1 MIKEKESEDG
11 DLDLYGKDF
20 DLYYNQRK
28 VKIYLNKTTR
38 EKKNS
43 YPDYQKERGNK
54 RKEVEGRKEKYK
66 DKFKTKFEGKKK
78 KEEKKEEGKKKKEG
92 KESMKEKSKKEEKEK
107 IMDTNAVKF
116 AEVSL
121 CGAVRAMQKEVR
133 SVAFWKKFCES
144 EAVVVKFMLV
154 VIMTVCMYMFS
165 VVEKVLE
172 KMVLESATWQDWYLS
187 GRWQDWT
194 LSQAV
199 GDSHPSRKGLSKA
212 NGFRKRR
219 LVKRRLALVGQVF
232 RVMMFIFMDTVHA
245 MQHGP
250 EPNPAVGNGP
260 ASGSAEAPSAD
271 QVLTQVLRQNT
282 EALQKLAL
290 GSTSSGGEVARKAQH
305 LASPA
310 RSGSLR
316 MDSWFGNG

>member
-66 DKFKTKFEGKKK
+66 DKFKTKFERKKK
-78 KEEKKEEGKKKKEG
+78 KEKKEEGQKKKEG
-92 KESMKEKSKKEEKEK
+92 KESMKEKSEEEEKEK
-107 IMDTNAVKF
+107 MMDTNAVKF

-121 CGAVRAMQKEVR
+121 CGAARARQKEVR

-172 KMVLESATWQDWYLS
+172 KMVLDSARWQDWYLS
-187 GRWQDWT
+187 GRLDP
-194 LSQAV
+194 V
-199 GDSHPSRKGLSKA
+199 
-212 NGFRKRR
+212 
-219 LVKRRLALVGQVF
+219 
-232 RVMMFIFMDTVHA
+232 
-245 MQHGP
+245 
-250 EPNPAVGNGP
+250 
-260 ASGSAEAPSAD
+260 
-271 QVLTQVLRQNT
+271 
-282 EALQKLAL
+282 
-290 GSTSSGGEVARKAQH
+290 TSSWG
-305 LASPA
+305 
-310 RSGSLR
+310 
-316 MDSWFGNG
+316 

>member
-43 YPDYQKERGNK
+43 YPDYQKERGKK

-66 DKFKTKFEGKKK
+66 DKFKTKFGRKKK
-78 KEEKKEEGKKKKEG
+78 KEEKKEEG

-121 CGAVRAMQKEVR
+121 CGAARAMQKEVR

-172 KMVLESATWQDWYLS
+172 KMVLDSATWQDRYLS

-199 GDSHPSRKGLSKA
+199 GDRRPSRKGLSKA
-212 NGFRKRR
+212 NSFRED
-219 LVKRRLALVGQVF
+219 L
-232 RVMMFIFMDTVHA
+232 
-245 MQHGP
+245 
-250 EPNPAVGNGP
+250 
-260 ASGSAEAPSAD
+260 
-271 QVLTQVLRQNT
+271 
-282 EALQKLAL
+282 
-290 GSTSSGGEVARKAQH
+290 
-305 LASPA
+305 
-310 RSGSLR
+310 
-316 MDSWFGNG
+316 

>member
-1 MIKEKESEDG
+1 M
-11 DLDLYGKDF
+11 
-20 DLYYNQRK
+20 
-28 VKIYLNKTTR
+28 
-38 EKKNS
+38 
-43 YPDYQKERGNK
+43 KER
-54 RKEVEGRKEKYK
+54 
-66 DKFKTKFEGKKK
+66 
-78 KEEKKEEGKKKKEG
+78 
-92 KESMKEKSKKEEKEK
+92 SKKEEKEK
-107 IMDTNAVKF
+107 SMDTNAVKF

-121 CGAVRAMQKEVR
+121 CGAARAMQKEVR
-133 SVAFWKKFCES
+133 SVASWKKFCES

-165 VVEKVLE
+165 VVEKVLK
-172 KMVLESATWQDWYLS
+172 KMVLDSATWQDWYLS

-199 GDSHPSRKGLSKA
+199 GDRRPSRKGLSKA
-212 NGFRKRR
+212 NSFRKRR

-232 RVMMFIFMDTVHA
+232 KVMMFIFMDTVHA

-250 EPNPAVGNGP
+250 EPNPAAGNGP

-290 GSTSSGGEVARKAQH
+290 GSTSSSGEVARN
-305 LASPA
+305 LESAS
-310 RSGSLR
+310 RILR
-316 MDSWFGNG
+316 NPDYFG